1 MSKYQHG
8 GLPAGVW
15 EDGCVIP
22 PSAINPIG
30 PSGSMSIITSTAGYT
45 GCLQAD
51 AVGESCVVNF
61 QIPHSFMTNS
71 CEIHPHI
78 HLVRND
84 GADNIGKVEFTARFR
99 HCPLVGTAGAWTA
112 DVPGSTGDAHPAD
125 GVDKTGLVSWSLNT
139 TDYSFGISDVL
150 VCIIERSGLE
160 TGSVAITSADLH
172 VQKAQYG
179 SILEAALGASTVER
193 TFVEAV
199 ALGVTDPPDRAGVGF
214 SDAVPLG
221 VADSAGQ
228 AAAGDTED
236 IGLGV
241 VESFTKAVV

>member
-22 PSAINPIG
+22 PSAINPTG
-30 PSGSMSIITSTAGYT
+30 PTGAMTVITSTAGYT

-71 CEIHPHI
+71 CEIHPHV
-78 HLVRND
+78 HVVRND
-84 GADNIGKVEFTARFR
+84 GSDNVGKVEFTARFR
-99 HCPLVGTAGAWTA
+99 HCPLHGTAGAWTA
-112 DVPGSTGDAHPAD
+112 DVAGSTDGAHPAD
-125 GVDKTGLVSWSLNT
+125 GADQTGLVQWSLNT
-139 TDYSFGISDVL
+139 TDYNFGISDVL
-150 VCIIERSGLE
+150 VCIIARSGLE

-179 SILEAALGASTVER
+179 SITEAALGAATVER
-193 TFVEAV
+193 TFADEV
-199 ALGVTDPPDRAGVGF
+199 ALGVADPPDRAGVGF
-214 SDAVPLG
+214 SEAVALG
-221 VADSAGQ
+221 VADSADRG
-228 AAAGDTED
+228 AEGATED
-236 IGLGV
+236 VGLGV
-241 VESFTKAVV
+241 VEQFTKTVV